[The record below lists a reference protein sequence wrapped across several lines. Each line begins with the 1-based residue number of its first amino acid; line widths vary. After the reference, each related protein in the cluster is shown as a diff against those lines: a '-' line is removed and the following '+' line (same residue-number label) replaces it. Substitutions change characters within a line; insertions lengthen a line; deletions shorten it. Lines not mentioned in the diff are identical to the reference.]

1 MPVDRP
7 SRPFLTAEWRFLIML
22 NYAVDAS
29 LVAHLVPAGTE
40 LDQFGGCTYIS
51 LVGFRFERTR
61 LHGLWIPFHSDF
73 DEVNLRFY
81 VKRKQ
86 EAPPR
91 RGVVFVREVVPR
103 WAIAKTAQLA
113 FREKYVSLPMK
124 HKVVEPTSEGG
135 RVQAEYRWRHGQN
148 WNSLRVEC
156 AGRPVKP
163 ADGSLEQFL
172 TEHYWGYSAQP
183 GGATLEYHVEHD
195 PWRVWQASR
204 ASFEGEAQGL
214 YGAEFARCLA
224 REPDSSFMAEG
235 STVAVY
241 PGQALSP

>member
-1 MPVDRP
+1 MPVDKP
-7 SRPFLTAEWRFLIML
+7 SRPFLTAEWRYLIIL
-22 NYAVDAS
+22 NYAVDPS
-29 LVAHLVPAGTE
+29 LVAQLVPSGTE
-40 LDQFGGCTYIS
+40 LDQFRGRTYIS

-61 LHGLWIPFHSDF
+61 LRGLWIPFHSDF

-86 EAPPR
+86 DRPPR
-91 RGVVFVREVVPR
+91 HGVVFVREVVPR
-103 WAIAKTAQLA
+103 WAIAKVAQLT
-113 FREKYVSLPMK
+113 FREKYVSLPMQ

-135 RVQAEYRWRHGQN
+135 RVQAEYRWRHGRK

-163 ADGSLEQFL
+163 PDGSLEQFI
-172 TEHYWGYSAQP
+172 TEHYWGYTAQP
-183 GGATLEYHVEHD
+183 DGAALEYHVEHD

-204 ASFEGEAQGL
+204 AKFEGDAEGL

-241 PGQALSP
+241 PGTRIQ